1 MAQLNS
7 TNVTYN
13 ISSCPGYSPSFFLE
27 PRSLLPVVVMSICFL
42 LGFAGNI
49 AVIILKPNWEN
60 MSSLTQSLMLN
71 LALSDLLCLATLPIW
86 IYYFVCSWTLSLA
99 GCKLISYLMYC
110 SVYGSL
116 LTVTV
121 MSIQRYLQVVHLQR
135 SLPQVGTSKLLVPL
149 WVSAMIL
156 SIPALVVRQLVEQ
169 QHWIYCKHQYFS
181 EGQSLAVLLT
191 EILVGFVL
199 FSIIVF
205 SYISLYRQVNRT
217 AFFNNQQTTRLIT
230 SIIVTF
236 FGLWMPYLA
245 INVLAVAAISL
256 KNESLLKFCEDTWNA
271 VGALTFLSSTMN
283 PLLYTFTS
291 IHLSTLGQRIGD
303 QLRRTFRNRSRSRN
317 VTAGAVPH

>member
-1 MAQLNS
+1 ME
-7 TNVTYN
+7 NVR
-13 ISSCPGYSPSFFLE
+13 ISMTV
-27 PRSLLPVVVMSICFL
+27 SLLIPATVLSICFL
-42 LGFAGNI
+42 LGFLGNI
-49 AVIILKPNWEN
+49 AVMILKPNWEN
-60 MSSLTQSLMLN
+60 MSSLSQSLMLN
-71 LALSDLLCLATLPIW
+71 LAVSDLLCMLTIPLW
-86 IYYFVCSWTLSLA
+86 TYSFLNSWTFGVEA
-99 GCKLISYLMYC
+99 CKLLMSYLMYC

-135 SLPQVGTSKLLVPL
+135 SLPQVGASLLLVPL
-149 WVSAMIL
+149 WLSAMIL
-156 SIPALVVRQLVEQ
+156 SVPALVVRQLVEQ
-169 QHWIYCKHQYFS
+169 PHWFYCKHQYFS
-181 EGQSLAVLLT
+181 EGQSIAVLLT

-205 SYISLYRQVNRT
+205 SYISLYREVNRT

-236 FGLWMPYLA
+236 FGLWVPYLA

-271 VGALTFLSSTMN
+271 VGTLTFLSSTMN

-291 IHLSTLGQRIGD
+291 IHLSTLGQRIGN

-317 VTAGAVPH
+317 VTAGAAPH

>member
-1 MAQLNS
+1 M
-7 TNVTYN
+7 VTYN
-13 ISSCPGYSPSFFLE
+13 DSSTAGNSSRTSLDS
-27 PRSLLPVVVMSICFL
+27 RSLIPAVVLSVCFL
-42 LGFAGNI
+42 LGFLGNI

-60 MSSLTQSLMLN
+60 MSSLSQSLMLN
-71 LALSDLLCLATLPIW
+71 LAVSDLLCMLTIPLW
-86 IYYFVCSWTLSLA
+86 TYSFLDSWTF

-303 QLRRTFRNRSRSRN
+303 QDL
-317 VTAGAVPH
+317 